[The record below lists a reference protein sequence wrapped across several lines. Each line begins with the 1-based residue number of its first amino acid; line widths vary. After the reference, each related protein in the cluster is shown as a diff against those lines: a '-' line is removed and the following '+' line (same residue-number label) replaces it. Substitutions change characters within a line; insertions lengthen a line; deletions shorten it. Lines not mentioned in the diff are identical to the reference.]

1 MLCVLGGV
9 LVCTPKRTDCLYVN
23 GDDICCAYGF
33 RLVCDCKAR
42 MPDGGFLVCL
52 RVLANVFC
60 KARMSGVAIQGEN
73 VWWRKSGVAFCAQE
87 VIVDVLRLSVVFYR
101 RYFIYLLGLRQ

>member
-1 MLCVLGGV
+1 MLCVLGGA
-9 LVCTPKRTDCLYVN
+9 LVCTPKRTYWLYVN

-33 RLVCDCKAR
+33 QLVCSAR
-42 MPDGGFLVCL
+42 RECL
-52 RVLANVFC
+52 AWRF
-60 KARMSGVAIQGEN
+60 KARMSGVA
-73 VWWRKSGVAFCAQE
+73 FCAEE